1 MGAMAAV
8 AAQAAISAENQMA
21 AIAMA
26 KIKAEET
33 RVMSLI
39 NSFLTGVEEV
49 AKINKKG
56 NQIAADAI

>member
-1 MGAMAAV
+1 MGAMASV
-8 AAQAAISAENQMA
+8 AAQQAISAENTA
-21 AIAMA
+21 AAMAMA
-26 KIKAEET
+26 KIKADEA
-33 RVMSLI
+33 RKMALI